1 MFPADVV
8 RNNMYLKGVKCVS
21 DRDDIDVV
29 GSAEN
34 NAEPNSADD
43 KKTDNSS
50 SNSSNNNQAI
60 RQNPLTHSDEKPAK
74 KGFFEKLK
82 RAFSADDGSST
93 AEEKINN
100 NTDINITDNNNNTV
114 EKTDA
119 RDISKEAEFDPEEE
133 EEFKMISAFLEGE
146 DYVSPIIEEKAKSE
160 NSVVKTEEKT
170 ETKVTEAKTEE
181 KNETVHSEFKVE
193 EKTETVITEI
203 KIEEK
208 TNSEA
213 KPKENKINEYDSQNA
228 LENEETNFDVQSAF
242 DNEEAEFIMIDI
254 DDDEEFSDDLDDIS
268 EEDKKSEDKLEEVK
282 AEEKIEDKPEKLK
295 AEEKTEDKPEEVKTE
310 EKTEDKPEEVKTE
323 EKTEDKPEEV
333 KTEEKTEDKP
343 DEVKTEEKTE
353 DKPEELKAEEK
364 TENKPEEVKTEEKTE
379 NKPEELKAEEKTEN
393 KPEEVKPEEK
403 TEVKP
408 EELKAEEKTE
418 DKPEEIKPEEKTEN
432 KPEEVKPE
440 EKTEVKPEEVKT
452 EEKTE
457 VKSEEVKPEE
467 KTEVKPEEPNKNS
480 DGIQVESINA
490 DGDKSQSDDE
500 FEDDDEEFRFEE
512 DYVFDESD
520 DDDDLEDLANLD
532 DVDDFKD
539 LEGLF
544 NTSQQPKDKSSEVKS
559 EEISEEKKE
568 DNPTE
573 NNSENGNDENSAE
586 KKIPEESKSEEK
598 SDAAENKD
606 EPQENNPLENQKAKP
621 EENPESKSESAEKSE
636 ESSAGEKHNEFVDI
650 SSNSGSGESKAD
662 NAKKKVGS
670 AFGKIKSAFVKSKK
684 KIVELWNTKEDG
696 SIENKDKNPETISVT
711 PTEPTP
717 TVTEAAEPFAEK
729 TETVKDNVIDITA
742 AASESKSESDSF
754 DKYGEVFESDSENTE
769 ITPVS
774 GDGSDVVDISENNVS
789 AENNA
794 QAKIIPMKVIKNE
807 NAAVVPIDREK
818 VRESLSVIE
827 SEKTIS
833 EPDILTDE
841 QKHQLEMNKKV
852 LEKVKQYEEESA
864 ERREELRKARAERS
878 AKDYNRAFGTVD
890 PITEIEIDNY
900 IDTDK
905 EEFIKVKA
913 GKFTE
918 SVRSEYEFYVGY
930 TKLKDVARKQTKVE
944 PVKPTLEPGVT
955 VQSIPSVKPADT
967 EKIKLDES
975 SYAEFSEDKFA
986 KSRDRLESIS
996 KRLDYKDSKHPDTLE
1011 YRTEDDAVKIKKIL
1025 QENLKKAKMQ
1035 WNVSIGLTFAMF
1047 VLCCIGGAFGVGA
1060 GEAAKD
1066 SSLRGFAFV
1075 NLAIYAAML
1084 YNCRDI
1090 IVRGLQPLKKIK
1102 SNSDTGYAIAAVV
1115 TVFQS
1120 VTALINPTPF
1130 FRQGLNVYTLVVM
1143 LALALNTLG
1152 RQRNADRIS
1161 SNFRFVS
1168 DSSQKYTGKFFHNQ
1182 RMVATLLSGTKN
1194 DKSELVFQKKTAFL
1208 KHFMKLSHSPDPG
1221 EDLADKFSLPTIV
1234 FSIVI
1239 SIVYLLLSKSF
1250 ADTISVFSIMLC
1262 AAVPMCSK
1270 ALGAVPLHKL
1280 AKNSLANQSMV
1291 VGYQAVESFSE
1302 SAAVMLD
1309 AKELY
1314 PEGSVHLNGI
1324 KTFDSRRIDE
1334 AMHAA
1339 ASVIITAG
1347 GAMAGMFDG
1356 IIQGDKLENLP
1367 QAENVIYEDGKGL
1380 IGWVNNERIFIGN
1393 RQLLR
1398 SHDIETMSEEYEA
1411 EQRSDGDEIL
1421 YLACAGELVAMFIV
1435 GYSANRRVADAL
1447 RRMEANGMSM
1457 LIRTTDVNI
1466 TAERIAKDFGVSHRS
1481 IKILEQKNSN
1491 VVRDEMIGKEKSS
1504 PAFVATKGGVTSF
1517 GRAVS
1522 GCIQTKRNILL
1533 SLAVQVFGVLLGL
1546 LIVTVIAL
1554 VSGVHHIGAIQ
1565 MFFFYL
1571 FWAAAVL
1578 AAPPIIQKF
1587 QKY

>member
-1 MFPADVV
+1 M
-8 RNNMYLKGVKCVS
+8 
-21 DRDDIDVV
+21 
-29 GSAEN
+29 
-34 NAEPNSADD
+34 
-43 KKTDNSS
+43 
-50 SNSSNNNQAI
+50 
-60 RQNPLTHSDEKPAK
+60 
-74 KGFFEKLK
+74 
-82 RAFSADDGSST
+82 
-93 AEEKINN
+93 
-100 NTDINITDNNNNTV
+100 
-114 EKTDA
+114 
-119 RDISKEAEFDPEEE
+119 
-133 EEFKMISAFLEGE
+133 
-146 DYVSPIIEEKAKSE
+146 
-160 NSVVKTEEKT
+160 
-170 ETKVTEAKTEE
+170 
-181 KNETVHSEFKVE
+181 
-193 EKTETVITEI
+193 
-203 KIEEK
+203 
-208 TNSEA
+208 
-213 KPKENKINEYDSQNA
+213 
-228 LENEETNFDVQSAF
+228 
-242 DNEEAEFIMIDI
+242 
-254 DDDEEFSDDLDDIS
+254 
-268 EEDKKSEDKLEEVK
+268 
-282 AEEKIEDKPEKLK
+282 
-295 AEEKTEDKPEEVKTE
+295 
-310 EKTEDKPEEVKTE
+310 
-323 EKTEDKPEEV
+323 
-333 KTEEKTEDKP
+333 
-343 DEVKTEEKTE
+343 
-353 DKPEELKAEEK
+353 
-364 TENKPEEVKTEEKTE
+364 
-379 NKPEELKAEEKTEN
+379 
-393 KPEEVKPEEK
+393 
-403 TEVKP
+403 
-408 EELKAEEKTE
+408 
-418 DKPEEIKPEEKTEN
+418 
-432 KPEEVKPE
+432 
-440 EKTEVKPEEVKT
+440 
-452 EEKTE
+452 
-457 VKSEEVKPEE
+457 
-467 KTEVKPEEPNKNS
+467 
-480 DGIQVESINA
+480 
-490 DGDKSQSDDE
+490 
-500 FEDDDEEFRFEE
+500 
-512 DYVFDESD
+512 
-520 DDDDLEDLANLD
+520 
-532 DVDDFKD
+532 DDFKN

-544 NTSQQPKDKSSEVKS
+544 NTSQQPKDKSPEVKP
-559 EEISEEKKE
+559 EEIYEEKKE
-568 DNPTE
+568 EKPTE
-573 NNSENGNDENSAE
+573 VNAENGSDENSSE
-586 KKIPEESKSEEK
+586 NKVPENSGGSKAEEK
-598 SDAAENKD
+598 SNAAENKD
-606 EPQENNPLENQKAKP
+606 EPQQDKPSENQELQP
-621 EENPESKSESAEKSE
+621 EENPESKSKISEKSE
-636 ESSAGEKHNEFVDI
+636 ESSVDEKHDGFVDI

-662 NAKKKVGS
+662 NVKKKAGS
-670 AFGKIKSAFVKSKK
+670 AFGKIKSAFVKSKN
-684 KIVELWNTKEDG
+684 KIVEIWNTKEDG
-696 SIENKDKNPETISVT
+696 TVEGKDKPETISVT
-711 PTEPTP
+711 PTDPTP
-717 TVTEAAEPFAEK
+717 TVTENTEPVTEK
-729 TETVKDNVIDITA
+729 SETVKDNVIDITPVT
-742 AASESKSESDSF
+742 SENKSETDTSG
-754 DKYGEVFESDSENTE
+754 KYGDVFESDSENTE
-769 ITPVS
+769 ITPAS
-774 GDGSDVVDISENNVS
+774 SDGTDVVDISENSVS
-789 AENNA
+789 AENNPH
-794 QAKIIPMKVIKNE
+794 AKIIPMKVIKNE

-827 SEKTIS
+827 SDKTPS

-852 LEKVKQYEEESA
+852 LEKVKQYEEETA

-878 AKDYNRAFGTVD
+878 AKDYNKAFGTVD

-900 IDTDK
+900 IDTDQGD
-905 EEFIKVKA
+905 FIKVKA

-930 TKLKDVARKQTKVE
+930 TKLKDVARKQTKAE
-944 PVKPTLEPGVT
+944 PVKSKEEPQIPL
-955 VQSIPSVKPADT
+955 QSIPPVKPAAA
-967 EKIKLDES
+967 EKTKLDES

-996 KRLDYKDSKHPDTLE
+996 KRLDYKDSKHPDILE
-1011 YRTEDDAVKIKKIL
+1011 YRTEDDAVKIKKVL

-1035 WNVSIGLTFAMF
+1035 WNVSIGLTFVMF
-1047 VLCCIGGAFGVGA
+1047 VLCGIGGAFGVGS
-1060 GEAAKD
+1060 GEIAKE

-1090 IVRGLQPLKKIK
+1090 IVKGLQPIKKIK

-1115 TVFQS
+1115 TALQS
-1120 VTALINPTPF
+1120 VIALITPTPF

-1168 DSSQKYTGKFFHNQ
+1168 DSSQKYTGKFFHDQ
-1182 RMVATLLSGTKN
+1182 RMVATLLSGTRN

-1234 FSIVI
+1234 FSVMI
-1239 SIVYLLLSKSF
+1239 SIVYLFLSKSF
-1250 ADTISVFSIMLC
+1250 ADTISVLSIMLC

-1291 VGYQAVESFSE
+1291 VGYQAVDSFSE

-1367 QAENVIYEDGKGL
+1367 PAENVIYEDGKGL

-1398 SHDIETMSEEYEA
+1398 SHDIETMSEEYEE

-1522 GCIQTKRNILL
+1522 GCIQTKRNISL